1 MEDVAFLAVIA
12 AILTVISAGL
22 AHIAWQRS
30 RREFRKPF
38 ALLML
43 SEAIIAWAYLLDAA
57 SPDLATKLWWNNIE
71 YIGYL
76 AALPLFFIFAVQ
88 FSGDVKL
95 GRRAMAA
102 VAVPAA
108 AFYILLVTNPY
119 HRLFY
124 VSTQISDDFYRSF
137 DAVYGPAFIAY
148 AIYAVALLTAGMAA
162 LVLHYLQV
170 SRAHR
175 YRVGITC
182 MACGLQVM
190 VVTLNYLQIHAIP
203 GCLLVSLGFLV
214 SDVLLFI
221 GSFGFELFSM
231 IPYAVDRAVST
242 MKGMLMVLDDRNNIV
257 YHNCSVESLVD
268 GRTIDDEKIDQVFP
282 RFPMERLNGNDEPL
296 KSMEEEINELLP
308 GRFFIIRVHPVADH
322 DGYIIGRNITLRE
335 ITAQV
340 RAEKDARQ
348 AREMLELMN
357 SITRHDVLNQL
368 TILEGHTSLADM
380 KTDALEVK
388 KHLNS
393 ISQAA
398 QNIKE
403 QLTFA
408 KDYQDMGQRPPEWL
422 DVGRSIQRIEG
433 AVNLGNIHIVHDVI
447 GLELLADRLLE
458 KVLYNLV
465 DNSIVHG
472 GGLTQITI
480 TSREREGGLDLTYCD
495 DGQGIPGSIRP
506 NLFTKGCGRRTGLGL
521 YLSKEIL
528 NRSGMT
534 ITEAGE
540 PGKGVRFI
548 IGVPAGRY
556 RFSSRTYDPIKDPS
570 DVNELPAC
578 APSGARP

>member
-57 SPDLATKLWWNNIE
+57 SPDLATKLWWNSIE

-76 AALPLFFIFAVQ
+76 AALPLFLLFAVQ
-88 FSGDVKL
+88 FSGDVKF
-95 GRRAMAA
+95 GRRATAA
-102 VAVPAA
+102 IAVPAA
-108 AFYILLVTNPY
+108 AFYILLLTNPY

-137 DAVYGPAFIAY
+137 DAIYGPAFIAY
-148 AIYAVALLTAGMAA
+148 VIYAVALLTAGMAV
-162 LVLHYLQV
+162 LVWHYLHV

-190 VVTLNYLQIHAIP
+190 VVTLNYVQIHEIP
-203 GCLLVSLGFLV
+203 GCLLVSLGFLF

-221 GSFGFELFSM
+221 GSFSFELFSM
-231 IPYAVDRAVST
+231 IPYAVNRAVST
-242 MKGMLMVLDDRNNIV
+242 MKGMLLVLDDRNTIV
-257 YHNCSVESLVD
+257 YHNRSVETLVE

-282 RFPMERLNGNDEPL
+282 RFPVERLNGNDEPL
-296 KSMEEEINELLP
+296 DSVEEEITELLP
-308 GRFFIIRVHPVADH
+308 GRFFIVRVHPVADH

-340 RAEKDARQ
+340 RAEKDAGQ

-357 SITRHDVLNQL
+357 SITRHDVFNQL
-368 TILEGHTSLADM
+368 TILEGHASLADM
-380 KTDALEVK
+380 KTDAPEVK
-388 KHLNS
+388 RHLTS

-398 QNIKE
+398 QNIRE
-403 QLTFA
+403 QLVFA
-408 KDYQDMGQRPPEWL
+408 KDYQDMGQRAPEWQ
-422 DVGRSIQRIEG
+422 DVGRAIQKIED
-433 AVNLGNIHIVHDVI
+433 AVNLGGVHIVQDVF
-447 GLELLADRLLE
+447 GLELLADRLLV

-472 GGLTQITI
+472 GELTQITI

-495 DGQGIPGSIRP
+495 DGQGIPESIRP

-528 NRSGMT
+528 NRSGMS

-540 PGKGVRFI
+540 PGRGVRFI

-556 RFSSRTYDPIKDPS
+556 RFSSRTCGSSKVS
-570 DVNELPAC
+570 SGVNELSTA